1 MSSSAQYS
9 TSQPRRPEIELFP
22 FFFFL
27 FFFCSTSHEYMLWWE
42 YRQFPICATITKHS
56 FPNLWNYTSDTFN
69 SSLSLLV
76 IIVPSII
83 TIYEGGGNCVYH
95 LTLWTHAAGVL
106 IHFYTLAGDRTVFTL
121 IRSFFCSYQ
130 FRIHTSLCTLDL

>member
-27 FFFCSTSHEYMLWWE
+27 FFFLLYL
-42 YRQFPICATITKHS
+42 YFCATITKHS